1 MTPQKITQ
9 APHPGKAPHR
19 AAIPQ
24 PTRSI
29 YDDHVTAAHLAVK
42 ETRTGDE
49 AVLVL
54 TGEIDIATA
63 SSLREAAQ
71 RAIAPPLARLVLDFA
86 GVTFCDSQGLATL
99 IAINKEVQA
108 VGGRLLIINVGEF
121 MDRLL
126 DVTGLRA
133 AFEVKPA

>member
-1 MTPQKITQ
+1 M
-9 APHPGKAPHR
+9 
-19 AAIPQ
+19 
-24 PTRSI
+24 
-29 YDDHVTAAHLAVK
+29 TAAHLAVK
-42 ETRTGDE
+42 ETRTGDD
-49 AVLVL
+49 AVLIL

-63 SSLREAAQ
+63 GSLREAAQ
-71 RAIAPPLARLVLDFA
+71 RAIAAPLERLVLDFA

-99 IAINKEVQA
+99 IAINKEAQA
-108 VGGRLLIINVGEF
+108 AGSRLLIINVGAF

>member
-1 MTPQKITQ
+1 M
-9 APHPGKAPHR
+9 
-19 AAIPQ
+19 
-24 PTRSI
+24 
-29 YDDHVTAAHLAVK
+29 K

-63 SSLREAAQ
+63 GSLREAAQ

-99 IAINKEVQA
+99 IAINKQA
-108 VGGRLLIINVGEF
+108 QAAGSRLLIINVGDF

-133 AFEVKPA
+133 AFEVKPG